1 MWQWSEHLKLG
12 KSAAFVK
19 RDLRRLPLTE
29 AEFEADF
36 FLDPEFSSKRQERW
50 MGMVIEREFGDVLA
64 MEDVR
69 LPPPTVNALA
79 SLLSQAMLR
88 PLNEGERQRP
98 NTVYLRDRP
107 QWQELLPHLQQ
118 LGMAVVTGDELPRFD
133 EAVVEW
139 MQQTK
144 TDRKPP
150 SADEIKAALNRP
162 FPARKRTRHEAAMT
176 LLEWTDGMLKGAYPK
191 RHAPVPSYDP
201 MTTVSI
207 HLTAEELRA
216 IITETDIAK
225 TKKLRPR
232 LEAVVEAERVD
243 LSVDE
248 WGTVCFALC
257 GVRAKGVRVGKHLLR
272 IAIKIANRLAEALD
286 IDGPATWLEKK
297 CR

>member
-36 FLDPEFSSKRQERW
+36 FLDPEFSTKRRERW

-69 LPPPTVNALA
+69 LPPPTVNGLA

-88 PLNEGERQRP
+88 PLNAGDRQRP
-98 NTVYLRDRP
+98 STISLRDRP

-118 LGMAVVTGDELPRFD
+118 LGMAVVTGEELPRFD
-133 EAVVEW
+133 QAVVEW

-144 TDRKPP
+144 TASKPP
-150 SADEIKAALNRP
+150 SAGEIKVALNRP
-162 FPARKRTRHEAAMT
+162 FPARKPTRQEAAMT
-176 LLEWTDGMLKGAYPK
+176 LLEWADGMLKGAYPK

-207 HLTAEELRA
+207 HLATEELRA
-216 IITETDIAK
+216 IITETDIAR

-232 LEAVVEAERVD
+232 LEVVVAGERVD

-257 GVRAKGVRVGKHLLR
+257 GSRTKEVQVSKHLLG
-272 IAIKIANRLAEALD
+272 IAVRIANRLAEALD
-286 IDGPATWLEKK
+286 IDGPASWLEKK

>member
-1 MWQWSEHLKLG
+1 MWEWSEKLKLG
-12 KSAAFVK
+12 KSSAFVK
-19 RDLRRLPLTE
+19 RDIHRLPLTE

-36 FLDPEFSSKRQERW
+36 FLDLRFSSKRREVW

-69 LPPPTVNALA
+69 LPPPTVNVLA
-79 SLLSQAMLR
+79 FLLSQAMLR
-88 PLNEGERQRP
+88 PLNEGDRQRP
-98 NTVYLRDRP
+98 STIYLRDRP

-118 LGMAVVTGDELPRFD
+118 LGMAVVTHEELPRFD

-144 TDRKPP
+144 TTSKPH
-150 SADEIKAALNRP
+150 SADEIKVALNRP
-162 FPARKRTRHEAAMT
+162 FPARKRTQLEAAMT
-176 LLEWTDGMLKGAYPK
+176 LLKWTDGMLKGAYP
-191 RHAPVPSYDP
+191 RRRAPVPSYDP
-201 MTTVSI
+201 TTTVLI

-216 IITETDIAK
+216 IITETDIAR

-232 LEAVVEAERVD
+232 LEAVVAGERVD
-243 LSVDE
+243 LSVGE
-248 WGTVCFALC
+248 WGKVCFALC
-257 GVRAKGVRVGKHLLR
+257 SVRAKEVRVGKHLLR

-286 IDGPATWLEKK
+286 IDGPASWLEKK